1 MFQIFL
7 LLLQKWLNYFKTK
20 LNLIQKT
27 FLELSLTPVSEV
39 VIISKLV
46 GVLTNPELIPE
57 KSVLNNHFRLEKDI
71 LRPFT
76 LKFKVKPMWLS
87 VLIEL

>member
-1 MFQIFL
+1 M
-7 LLLQKWLNYFKTK
+7 
-20 LNLIQKT
+20 
-27 FLELSLTPVSEV
+27 SEV
-39 VIISKLV
+39 VIIYELV

-57 KSVLNNHFRLEKDI
+57 KSVLNNHFRLEKNI

-76 LKFKVKPMWLS
+76 LKFKEETMSLS